1 MLVYVRKIIPN
12 DDDPDFEFLEVH
24 VIFKDDEHAPHAEAG
39 VAIFLKKDDKMTT
52 PQVIDVAI
60 ERAREFLSSVVQFL
74 PSEYHRSQ
82 SFLLRSDS
90 TEDTL

>member
-12 DDDPDFEFLEVH
+12 DDAPDFEFIEVH
-24 VIFKDDEHAPHAEAG
+24 VIFKDDEHSPHAKAE
-39 VAIFLKKDDKMTT
+39 VAIFLKKDHKMTH
-52 PQVIDVAI
+52 QQIIDVAI
-60 ERAREFLSSVVQFL
+60 QKAHDYLSLVVQFP

>member
-12 DDDPDFEFLEVH
+12 DDAPEFEFIEAH
-24 VIFKDDEHAPHAEAG
+24 VIFKDDEHAPHTEAE
-39 VAIFLKKDDKMTT
+39 VTIFLKKDDKMTT
-52 PQVIDVAI
+52 QQVIDAAI
-60 ERAREFLSSVVQFL
+60 ERAREFLSSVVQFP